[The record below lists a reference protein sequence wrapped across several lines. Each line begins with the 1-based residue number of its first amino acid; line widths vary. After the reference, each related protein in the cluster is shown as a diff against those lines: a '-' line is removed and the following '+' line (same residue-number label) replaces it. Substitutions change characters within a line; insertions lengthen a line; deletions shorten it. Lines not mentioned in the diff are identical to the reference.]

1 MEQTGSTPHNTP
13 HTGHG
18 SGNGS
23 MSLTGGAVRAV
34 SGIAEVT
41 TSSIGALG
49 GAAVG
54 GLVGGVRGAVGGV
67 AGGTRRGL
75 ERGSH
80 STPAAVLTMAAAGA
94 VGLVEWPVVLTV
106 GGAAL
111 VLRQLHE
118 RGAPTD
124 GSRADEA
131 GAQDDSAAKSSASR
145 PPGRAT

>member
-1 MEQTGSTPHNTP
+1 
-13 HTGHG
+13 
-18 SGNGS
+18 
-23 MSLTGGAVRAV
+23 
-34 SGIAEVT
+34 
-41 TSSIGALG
+41 
-49 GAAVG
+49 
-54 GLVGGVRGAVGGV
+54 
-67 AGGTRRGL
+67 
-75 ERGSH
+75 
-80 STPAAVLTMAAAGA
+80 MAAAGA

-131 GAQDDSAAKSSASR
+131 GAEDDSAAESSASR